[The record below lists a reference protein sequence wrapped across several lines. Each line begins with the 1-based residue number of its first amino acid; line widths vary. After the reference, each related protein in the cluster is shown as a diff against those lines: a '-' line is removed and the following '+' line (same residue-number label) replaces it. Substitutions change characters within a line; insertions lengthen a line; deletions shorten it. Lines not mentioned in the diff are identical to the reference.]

1 MNHSTPR
8 TWYFAEEGPWVEKP
22 SGNGP
27 RLILGHAITTD
38 GWVEGAQLVFQAKQ
52 RTGDDH
58 GQRNFEH
65 FQKWFAERLLPHIP
79 AASLIMLANAPD
91 HNVYVDGAFYP
102 TSSTPKSALQ
112 QWLQQHHPA
121 QCQPTMIKAELL
133 ALCRQLCPKPQYALD
148 RLAEARGHRILRT
161 PQYHPEL
168 QPIEACWAVVK
179 NHCAA
184 TCDYTAKGL
193 RAHVA
198 EGFNKV
204 TPATCQ
210 AAIADVRTEEDRYWR
225 EDMEDDEGLG
235 L

>member
-1 MNHSTPR
+1 MM
-8 TWYFAEEGPWVEKP
+8 
-22 SGNGP
+22 
-27 RLILGHAITTD
+27 D
-38 GWVEGAQLVFQAKQ
+38 
-52 RTGDDH
+52 
-58 GQRNFEH
+58 
-65 FQKWFAERLLPHIP
+65 
-79 AASLIMLANAPD
+79 NAPY

-121 QCQPTMIKAELL
+121 AYQPTMIKAELL
-133 ALCRQLCPKPQYALD
+133 ALCRALCPKPQYALD

-179 NHCAA
+179 HHCAA
-184 TCDYTAKGL
+184 TCDYTTKGL

-198 EGFNKV
+198 EGFSKV

-225 EDMEDDEGLG
+225 EDMEDDEGGELS
-235 L
+235 